1 MDGLIGLA
9 EILQERVSAWT
20 CFYQEQHPN
29 LGPKLLKT
37 IPFGA
42 PK

>member
-20 CFYQEQHPN
+20 CFYQEQHIN
-29 LGPKLLKT
+29 LGQKLLNT
-37 IPFGA
+37 IPSGA